1 MPSEIRRVEP
11 GAYQYVDGGRRYCL
25 GDWPEEDSRAFD
37 PEGAVAFYETPPEGE
52 EAPDYPSP
60 AG

>member
-1 MPSEIRRVEP
+1 MPDEIRGSSRACTSTSTAV
-11 GAYQYVDGGRRYCL
+11 ARYQL
-25 GDWPEEDSRAFD
+25 GDWPEEDTRAFD

-52 EAPDYPSP
+52 EPPDYPSP